1 MFLVAVILDSTYIE
15 DMINFFCHI
24 SISVYSEIN
33 EKREFPPQKNQTT
46 VRNESAFWQWMLTG
60 RGP

>member
-33 EKREFPPQKNQTT
+33 EKREFPPQKKPN
-46 VRNESAFWQWMLTG
+46 NC
-60 RGP
+60 